1 MMSESFNA
9 TEEREQDEND
19 GFNVVAEMSPVEW
32 VDYGFDD
39 HSEYVH
45 LIADREAREL
55 RCYRS
60 VLEPSDMENRR
71 IKTTISDV
79 KFREY
84 WDDEVGNINYW
95 YLTYMEAMTFMSFVE
110 LMDGN
115 RQGQLLFEW
124 SEADGGP
131 MMDDEATSMECITL
145 SYTKVNGVERHAQI
159 RNEWQVPTHKMA
171 NIEGEGY

>member
-1 MMSESFNA
+1 MSETFE
-9 TEEREQDEND
+9 TEDEREQDEND
-19 GFNVVAEMSPVEW
+19 GFNVIAEMSPVEW

-45 LIADREAREL
+45 LIADKEAREL

-60 VLEPSDMENRR
+60 VSEPMEMDNKR

-79 KFREY
+79 KFRYYFE
-84 WDDEVGNINYW
+84 DEAKDIDYW
-95 YLTYMEAMTFMSFVE
+95 YLTYMEAMTFMSFIE
-110 LMDGN
+110 LMNGN

-131 MMDDEATSMECITL
+131 MMDDEATTMECITL
-145 SYTKVNGVERHAQI
+145 TYTKVNGVERHAQI
-159 RNEWQVPTHKMA
+159 RSEWQSPGQKMA